1 MIERGQPNENTHT
14 NPAFSDTLAKP
25 AWKEIQRTS
34 IEISNETL
42 IPGEFG
48 IKVVRGTFSCVL
60 RKNKEACSIK
70 LLKGTVLFGESV
82 VLIDKLVCSVRKEYK
97 TMI

>member
-14 NPAFSDTLAKP
+14 NPAFSNTLAKP

-42 IPGEFG
+42 IPGDFG
-48 IKVVRGTFSCVL
+48 SKVVRGTFSCIL

-70 LLKGTVLFGESV
+70 LLKGTVLLVELV
-82 VLIDKLVCSVRKEYK
+82 VLIKKLVCSVCKEYK